1 MENDGRAHG
10 GLHESLY
17 AKTVSTEIH
26 SYDWHRIKTA
36 SNVFR
41 DRWTRNRSIFRVFY
55 AGRGRSRAVIGMP
68 GQDGDGAIK
77 LLQKHNSNE
86 LMRPGRR
93 PEGNGKARLF
103 T

>member
-1 MENDGRAHG
+1 MDAQPLDFPSFLR
-10 GLHESLY
+10 
-17 AKTVSTEIH
+17 
-26 SYDWHRIKTA
+26 
-36 SNVFR
+36 
-41 DRWTRNRSIFRVFY
+41 RSD
-55 AGRGRSRAVIGMP
+55 RSRAVIGMP
-68 GQDGDGAIK
+68 GQDGNGAIK